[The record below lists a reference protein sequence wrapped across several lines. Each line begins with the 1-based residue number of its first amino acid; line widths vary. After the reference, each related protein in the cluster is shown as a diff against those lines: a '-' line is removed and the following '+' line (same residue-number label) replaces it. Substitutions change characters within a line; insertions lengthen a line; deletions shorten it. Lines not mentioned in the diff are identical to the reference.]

1 MHGGEHSILD
11 EEIKSADTAKGGAVV
26 TQKDM
31 PMEKRLDLAKGLG
44 FAPNIDPWLISDLS
58 SDREISDEVLGK
70 VNDLPWEKGV
80 KAMQLCGGLCFVTF
94 MINAPREPGLGQAL
108 TEVRGLGARE
118 LGALGV
124 LWVESSVRVGTVY
137 SGRIRMPEW
146 DCPSS
151 SVVAFRWLE
160 YPGRETTLHMVD
172 GVGRIVGGVSGREH
186 PADGIPKW
194 CAWLNP
200 SRHIGYYV
208 GKEQAKA
215 AVELAAREA

>member
-1 MHGGEHSILD
+1 M
-11 EEIKSADTAKGGAVV
+11 

-31 PMEKRLDLAKGLG
+31 PMAKRLDMAKSLG
-44 FAPNIDPWLISDLS
+44 FNADIDPWLVGDLS
-58 SDREISDEVLGK
+58 YEHVIPEEVLKK
-70 VNDLPWEKGV
+70 VRGLDWPKGV
-80 KAMQLCGGLCFVTF
+80 EATQNCWGLCFVAF
-94 MINAPREPGLGQAL
+94 LLRPLEKGERVPSLD
-108 TEVRGLGARE
+108 EVREWATRE
-118 LGALGV
+118 LEKIGV
-124 LWVESSVRVGTVY
+124 LWVERPGRSGAVY
-137 SGRIRMPEW
+137 CGRIRMPEW
-146 DCPSS
+146 GSPFPTPT
-151 SVVAFRWLE
+151 VVAFRWLE

-215 AVELAAREA
+215 AVELAAREER